1 MNDVFTVPV
10 GENSIERMSITYG
23 LIILIDLADAFYEH
37 GVHLNVISVKH
48 GLPLAR
54 LEPIVGRLETAGL
67 LERHSEDQSKLM
79 LKQVPEGRWILEVIP
94 LLKNALENGP
104 FFQNNNVM

>member
-10 GENSIERMSITYG
+10 SESYMERMSIAYG
-23 LIILIDLADAFYEH
+23 LIILIDLADAFYKH
-37 GVHLNVISVKH
+37 GAHLNVISIKH
-48 GLPLAR
+48 GLPLAK

-67 LERHSEDQSKLM
+67 LERHLEDKSILM

-94 LLKNALENGP
+94 LLKNALKSGQL
-104 FFQNNNVM
+104 FQNNNVM